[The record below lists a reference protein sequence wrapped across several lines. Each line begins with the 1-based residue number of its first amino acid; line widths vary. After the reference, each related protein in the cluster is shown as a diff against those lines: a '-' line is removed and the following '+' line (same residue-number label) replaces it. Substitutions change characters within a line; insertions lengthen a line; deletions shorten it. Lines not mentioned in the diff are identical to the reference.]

1 MNNISLYKDLMILF
15 GLGLWIAYTL
25 FDFITAII
33 DIRKEREYE
42 SIFEDDDKSPLEE
55 LNVAINKFCI
65 SIGCENCSLW
75 NKKHHEC
82 CPINEVRKQLTRL
95 SIKEIERMNKI
106 MEKNNEQD

>member
-1 MNNISLYKDLMILF
+1 MSIAKDILICV
-15 GLGLWIAYTL
+15 GLLLWILYT
-25 FDFITAII
+25 IGEWIASW
-33 DIRKEREYE
+33 REVKNEEEYE
-42 SIFEDDDKSPLEE
+42 SIFEDDEKSPLEE

>member
-1 MNNISLYKDLMILF
+1 MSIAKDILICA
-15 GLGLWIAYTL
+15 GLLLWILYT
-25 FDFITAII
+25 IVVWIASW
-33 DIRKEREYE
+33 REVKKEEEYE
-42 SIFEDDDKSPLEE
+42 SIFEDDEKSPLKE

-75 NKKHHEC
+75 KKKHHEC